1 MKATGCDVWSESAAG
16 GEKMGA
22 QGRKRKLFTGVAP
35 IGGRSVRSLREARRI
50 TSQFH
55 ELNNQ
60 IGKINPKLLESDEQ
74 QELKKRIEEEIVS
87 LGGRNRYQQASV
99 VTTTHHK
106 VSLLFPSTTIAHIL
120 LTRSW
125 LSLSRPANG
134 SLEL

>member
-1 MKATGCDVWSESAAG
+1 MCGRILSAG

-106 VSLLFPSTTIAHIL
+106 VSLPSPTTIAHIA
-120 LTRSW
+120 
-125 LSLSRPANG
+125 PG
-134 SLEL
+134 SLCPDQQMGHWNFKKIRNIF